1 MILFIWGTQVVSDQK
16 RGMKNL
22 ATLSLLMFF
31 IRNLPVPGGVSSA
44 SRQWLGGAAGGGVAS
59 SSSCAIITAPVTQ
72 LVIHLDKITYK
83 KKKKN

>member
-44 SRQWLGGAAGGGVAS
+44 SRLWLGGAAGGGVLLGLGLS
-59 SSSCAIITAPVTQ
+59 RT
-72 LVIHLDKITYK
+72 LKNKLLFLFTYK
-83 KKKKN
+83 